1 MKRPP
6 TLFARA
12 LSVVA
17 TVLASLSAAFA
28 ASPVCTQLEAQ
39 LASLGRNSAGG
50 GGYQQYAEA
59 AIQQRNELA
68 RAQAAAQ
75 QAGCSG
81 GFLFFR
87 PQQSPACDG
96 LMANVSR
103 MQANL
108 TRLEQSRDQ
117 FSYSSGANS
126 PARMR
131 VLQSLGDA
139 QCGPQYAPYASSRQ
153 GFFGLFGGPIYP
165 PSNFNYGFSGF
176 DRGSYRTLCV
186 RSCDGYYF
194 PISFSTSSS
203 RFQVDSAVCK
213 SLCPGADVALY
224 VHQNPGQ
231 DSEDMVSTTGQPY
244 VNQPFAF
251 LYRQSYNPA
260 CTCNRTAPANG
271 VAANG
276 TFTPVPKGGVVVLG
290 AGATTGNIGPLP
302 PIPMRKPN
310 LGTDPETL
318 ANREGDFTPA
328 VVKPKLPGA
337 AIADATPANDKA
349 VRQIGPAYYYAK

>member
-1 MKRPP
+1 MIRSPS
-6 TLFARA
+6 LLARA
-12 LSVVA
+12 FGAFA
-17 TVLASLSAAFA
+17 TLIAGLGAAFA

-39 LASLGRNSAGG
+39 LASLSRSPAS
-50 GGYQQYAEA
+50 GGYQQFSDA

-96 LMANVSR
+96 LMANVER
-103 MQANL
+103 MRANL

-117 FSYSSGANS
+117 YAYANGANS

-165 PSNFNYGFSGF
+165 PNSNFGFSGF

-194 PISFSTSSS
+194 PISFATNPS
-203 RFQVDSAVCK
+203 RFGVDAAVCK
-213 SLCPGADVALY
+213 SLCPGSDVALY

-244 VNQPFAF
+244 ANQPFAF

-260 CTCNRTAPANG
+260 CSCNRSTPG
-271 VAANG
+271 TVAANG

-290 AGATTGNIGPLP
+290 TPLDAGTPP
-302 PIPMRKPN
+302 PIPMRKPA

-318 ANREGDFTPA
+318 ANRGGDFTPG
-328 VVKPKLPGA
+328 VVKPRTEGEA
-337 AIADATPANDKA
+337 VADATLAA
-349 VRQIGPAYYYAK
+349 QRTVRQVGPSYFYAK